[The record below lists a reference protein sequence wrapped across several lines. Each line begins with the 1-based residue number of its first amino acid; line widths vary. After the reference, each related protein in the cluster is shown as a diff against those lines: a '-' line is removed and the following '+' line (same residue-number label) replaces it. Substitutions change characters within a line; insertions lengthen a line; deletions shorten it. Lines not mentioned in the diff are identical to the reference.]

1 MKRER
6 LISSLPIK
14 NLASKIEA
22 GLTLGRVIKESR
34 NNPNVKGVEIHIG
47 ESETLVHLSIIGQ
60 GSMGGVSEAAS
71 VQKEESDEITNK
83 YGESNLIVSQSSH
96 LPSSWE
102 LSDIGPYK
110 DTFSDVF
117 GNQIVGVWKPRR

>member
-1 MKRER
+1 M
-6 LISSLPIK
+6 PV
-14 NLASKIEA
+14 NLASRIEA

-34 NNPNVKGVEIHIG
+34 NNPNVRGVEIHIG
-47 ESETLVHLSIIGQ
+47 EIENLVHLSIIGQ
-60 GSMGGVSEAAS
+60 GNMCGVDEAAS
-71 VQKEESDEITNK
+71 VQNEESDEITNK
-83 YGESNLIVSQSSH
+83 YGESNLIVSHSTH

-110 DTFSDVF
+110 DSYSDLF

>member
-1 MKRER
+1 M
-6 LISSLPIK
+6 PV
-14 NLASKIEA
+14 NLATRIDA

-47 ESETLVHLSIIGQ
+47 EVENLVHLAIKGQ
-60 GSMGGVSEAAS
+60 GNMCDVSKAAL
-71 VQKEESDEITNK
+71 VQNEGSDEITNK
-83 YGESNLIVSQSSH
+83 YGESNLIVSHSTDLSS
-96 LPSSWE
+96 SRE

-110 DTFSDVF
+110 DTSGSDLF